1 LALLAACPPG
11 LERYNLDAQDP
22 VRPGQASLEVAMAEV
37 KQILADAEHRMHQS
51 VDALRREFV
60 HLRAGRANPGLVEHI
75 KVEAY
80 GSEMPL
86 NQISNITAPDA
97 TTIVIAPYDK
107 SQCSAVERAILK
119 SDLGLQPNS
128 DGSVIRISIPPLTE
142 DRRKDLLKVVG
153 KVGEESKVA
162 LRNIRRDA
170 NEAIKKL
177 EKAKT
182 ISEDELHHHLEAI
195 DKMIEQLLKE
205 LEKVISDKEKE
216 ITEF

>member
-1 LALLAACPPG
+1 MT
-11 LERYNLDAQDP
+11 D
-22 VRPGQASLEVAMAEV
+22 V
-37 KQILADAEHRMHQS
+37 KQILADADHRMHQS

-97 TTIVIAPYDK
+97 TTIVISPYDK
-107 SQCSAVERAILK
+107 SQCAAIERSILK

-128 DGSVIRISIPPLTE
+128 DGSVIRIVIPALTE

-153 KVGEESKVA
+153 KVGEEAKVA
-162 LRNIRRDA
+162 LRNVRRDA
-170 NEAIKKL
+170 NEAVKKL
-177 EKAKT
+177 EKGKT
-182 ISEDELHHHLEAI
+182 ISEDEMHSHLEAI
-195 DKMIEQLLKE
+195 DKLLDTLLKE
-205 LEKVISDKEKE
+205 LEKVITAKEKE